1 MKMELVNIED
11 NVVDNFSINGK
22 NIKKKNKILII
33 SIVIMVIF
41 AAIICILELK
51 FGIIKKLININSFYV
66 ETENDSKYIGVGETL
81 DLNIVNSFGNINN
94 DSVKWVSSNEE
105 IADISEGKIKGLSV
119 GNVDIYA
126 VVDNKKS
133 KELQL
138 ECLVKVQ
145 DIQLD
150 LENIVLPIRSS
161 EKINTTVYPENSTYK
176 ELIWSSSDEKIAT
189 VKDGVVCAK
198 SAGKCE
204 ISVADITGSVIKK
217 CNVEV
222 INIES
227 DMVVLDE
234 EFVELSK
241 GENYIISEKI
251 YPEETTNKEVKWES
265 TDENVITVDNGTI
278 YAVNYGQADVIVTT
292 SDGKT
297 AKCTFSVAQNSK
309 SYDIRYCKSSNY
321 TLKQKPD
328 DKSEDVVNL
337 NRNDVLQVL
346 AINDNWTKVRTPG
359 GEVGY
364 IKNSAYT
371 IEKSYLIDNVPFL
384 DQMELGYPTG
394 CEAVSATM
402 VAQFYGYDVLPE
414 DVIENTPTDERGI
427 WTEQVE
433 KEVEVVNEENIS
445 VEEESIESVEENIEE
460 TQEDNKKMEKVVEEV
475 LYGSNPFEVFVG
487 HPAKD
492 YDEGSYGCY
501 APPIITALNR
511 LNIKCSDISGC
522 SQEELLNY
530 ISQGIPIVVWGTYNG
545 RDIVYLDEWTYPD
558 NSGSYVNLKGEHC
571 MVLIGYDDYKVY
583 LNDPIAGKKVTQTK
597 EQFFKNWDI
606 LYRQAIQIYK

>member
-1 MKMELVNIED
+1 MKMELANIED

-33 SIVIMVIF
+33 SIVMVVILMAF
-41 AAIICILELK
+41 ICILELK

-66 ETENDSKYIGVGETL
+66 ETENNSKYIGVGEVL
-81 DLNIVNSFGNINN
+81 DLNLVNGFGNMSK
-94 DSVKWVSSNEE
+94 DSVEWISSNEE
-105 IADISEGKIKGLSV
+105 IVDIYDGKIKGVAV
-119 GNVDIYA
+119 GNVNIYA

-222 INIES
+222 INIQS
-227 DMVVLDE
+227 DMVVLDD

-251 YPEETTNKEVKWES
+251 YPEEATNKEVKWES
-265 TDENVITVDNGTI
+265 TDENIITVDDGTI
-278 YAVNYGQADVIVTT
+278 YAVNCGQADVIVTT
-292 SDGKT
+292 SDGKSAT
-297 AKCTFSVAQNSK
+297 CTFSVIQNSK
-309 SYDIRYCKSSNY
+309 SYDIRYSKSNNY

-328 DKSEDVVNL
+328 DKSENVVNL

-346 AINDNWTKVRTPG
+346 AIKDNWTKVRAPG

-371 IEKSYLIDNVPFL
+371 VEKSYLIENVPFL

-414 DVIENTPTDERGI
+414 DIINNTPTDERGI

-433 KEVEVVNEENIS
+433 KEVEITQDENVTTID
-445 VEEESIESVEENIEE
+445 EEESENSAQDVEVK
-460 TQEDNKKMEKVVEEV
+460 EDNKEIEKVVEEV

-501 APPIITALNR
+501 APPIITALNI
-511 LNIKCSDISGC
+511 LNIKCRDISGC

-530 ISQGIPIVVWGTYNG
+530 ISNGDPIVVWGTYNG
-545 RDIVYLDEWTYPD
+545 RDIVYLDEWKYPD

-571 MVLIGYDDYKVY
+571 MVLIGYDDDKVY

>member
-1 MKMELVNIED
+1 MKMELANIED

-41 AAIICILELK
+41 AAIIGILELK

-81 DLNIVNSFGNINN
+81 DLNIVNGFGNINN

-176 ELIWSSSDEKIAT
+176 ELIWSSNDEKIAT

-222 INIES
+222 INIQS
-227 DMVVLDE
+227 DMVVLDD

-251 YPEETTNKEVKWES
+251 YPEEATNKEVKWES
-265 TDENVITVDNGTI
+265 TDENIITVDDGTI
-278 YAVNYGQADVIVTT
+278 YAVNCGQADVIVTT
-292 SDGKT
+292 SDGKSAT
-297 AKCTFSVAQNSK
+297 CTFSVIQNSK
-309 SYDIRYCKSSNY
+309 SYDIRYSKSNNY

-328 DKSEDVVNL
+328 DKSEN
-337 NRNDVLQVL
+337 
-346 AINDNWTKVRTPG
+346 ATARTP
-359 GEVGY
+359 
-364 IKNSAYT
+364 A
-371 IEKSYLIDNVPFL
+371 
-384 DQMELGYPTG
+384 
-394 CEAVSATM
+394 
-402 VAQFYGYDVLPE
+402 
-414 DVIENTPTDERGI
+414 
-427 WTEQVE
+427 
-433 KEVEVVNEENIS
+433 
-445 VEEESIESVEENIEE
+445 
-460 TQEDNKKMEKVVEEV
+460 
-475 LYGSNPFEVFVG
+475 
-487 HPAKD
+487 
-492 YDEGSYGCY
+492 
-501 APPIITALNR
+501 
-511 LNIKCSDISGC
+511 
-522 SQEELLNY
+522 
-530 ISQGIPIVVWGTYNG
+530 
-545 RDIVYLDEWTYPD
+545 
-558 NSGSYVNLKGEHC
+558 
-571 MVLIGYDDYKVY
+571 
-583 LNDPIAGKKVTQTK
+583 
-597 EQFFKNWDI
+597 
-606 LYRQAIQIYK
+606 

>member
-1 MKMELVNIED
+1 MKMELANIED

-33 SIVIMVIF
+33 SIVMVVILMAF
-41 AAIICILELK
+41 ICILELK

-66 ETENDSKYIGVGETL
+66 ETENNSKYIGVGEVL
-81 DLNIVNSFGNINN
+81 DLNLVNGFGNMSK
-94 DSVKWVSSNEE
+94 DSVEWISSNEE
-105 IADISEGKIKGLSV
+105 IVDIYDGKIKGVSV
-119 GNVDIYA
+119 GNVNIYA

-222 INIES
+222 INIQS
-227 DMVVLDE
+227 DMVVLDD

-251 YPEETTNKEVKWES
+251 YPEEATNKEVKWES
-265 TDENVITVDNGTI
+265 TDENIITVDDGTI
-278 YAVNYGQADVIVTT
+278 YAVNCGQADVIVTT
-292 SDGKT
+292 SDGKSAT
-297 AKCTFSVAQNSK
+297 CTFSVIQNSK
-309 SYDIRYCKSSNY
+309 SYDIRYSKSNNY
-321 TLKQKPD
+321 TLKQNPD
-328 DKSEDVVNL
+328 DKSENIVNL

-346 AINDNWTKVRTPG
+346 AIKDNWTKVRAPG

-371 IEKSYLIDNVPFL
+371 VEKSYLIDNVPFL

-394 CEAVSATM
+394 CEAISATM

-433 KEVEVVNEENIS
+433 KEVEITQDENVTTID
-445 VEEESIESVEENIEE
+445 EEESENSVEDVEVK
-460 TQEDNKKMEKVVEEV
+460 EDNKEIEKVVEEV

-571 MVLIGYDDYKVY
+571 MVLIGYDDDKVY

>member
-11 NVVDNFSINGK
+11 NVVENFSLNNK
-22 NIKKKNKILII
+22 NIKKKNKVLII

-41 AAIICILELK
+41 VAIIGILELK

-94 DSVKWVSSNEE
+94 NSVKWVSSNEE

-150 LENIVLPIRSS
+150 LENIVLPARSS
-161 EKINTTVYPENSTYK
+161 EKINAVILPENSTYK
-176 ELIWSSSDEKIAT
+176 ELIWTSSDEKIAT
-189 VKDGVVCAK
+189 VKDGVIRAK
-198 SAGKCE
+198 NVGKCE

-278 YAVNYGQADVIVTT
+278 YAVNCGQADVIVTT
-292 SDGKT
+292 SDGKN

-346 AINDNWTKVRTPG
+346 AINDNWTKVRAPG

-371 IEKSYLIDNVPFL
+371 IEKSYLIENVPFL

-445 VEEESIESVEENIEE
+445 VEEESIESVEENSEE

-522 SQEELLNY
+522 SHEELLNY

-571 MVLIGYDDYKVY
+571 MVLIGYDDDKVY

>member
-11 NVVDNFSINGK
+11 NVVENFSLNNK
-22 NIKKKNKILII
+22 NIKKKNKVLII
-33 SIVIMVIF
+33 SMVVMVIF
-41 AAIICILELK
+41 VAIIGILELK

-150 LENIVLPIRSS
+150 LENIVLSARSS
-161 EKINTTVYPENSTYK
+161 EKINAVILPENSTYK
-176 ELIWSSSDEKIAT
+176 ELIWRSSDEKIAT
-189 VKDGVVCAK
+189 VKDGVIRAK
-198 SAGKCE
+198 NVGKCE

-346 AINDNWTKVRTPG
+346 AINDNWTKVRAPG

-433 KEVEVVNEENIS
+433 KEVEITQDENVTTID
-445 VEEESIESVEENIEE
+445 EEESENSVEDVEVK
-460 TQEDNKKMEKVVEEV
+460 EDNKEIEKVVEEV

-571 MVLIGYDDYKVY
+571 MVLIGYDDDKVY

>member
-1 MKMELVNIED
+1 MKMELANIED

-41 AAIICILELK
+41 AAIIGILELK

-81 DLNIVNSFGNINN
+81 DLNIVNGFGNINN

-189 VKDGVVCAK
+189 VKDGVILAK
-198 SAGKCE
+198 NVGKCE

-222 INIES
+222 INIQS
-227 DMVVLDE
+227 DMVVLDD

-251 YPEETTNKEVKWES
+251 YPEEATNKEVKWES

-346 AINDNWTKVRTPG
+346 AIKDNWTKVRAPS

-394 CEAVSATM
+394 CEAISATM

-433 KEVEVVNEENIS
+433 KEVEITQDENVTTID
-445 VEEESIESVEENIEE
+445 EEESENSVEDVEVK
-460 TQEDNKKMEKVVEEV
+460 EDNKEIEKVVEEV

-571 MVLIGYDDYKVY
+571 MVLIGYDDDKVY

>member
-1 MKMELVNIED
+1 MKMELANIED

-33 SIVIMVIF
+33 SIVMIVILMVF
-41 AAIICILELK
+41 ICILELK

-66 ETENDSKYIGVGETL
+66 ETENNSKYIGVGEVL
-81 DLNIVNSFGNINN
+81 DLNLVNGFGNMSK
-94 DSVKWVSSNEE
+94 DSVEWISSNEE
-105 IADISEGKIKGLSV
+105 IVDIYDGKIKGVAV
-119 GNVDIYA
+119 GNVNIYA

-161 EKINTTVYPENSTYK
+161 EKINVTVYPENSTYK

-198 SAGKCE
+198 SEGKCE

-222 INIES
+222 INIQS
-227 DMVVLDE
+227 DMVVLDD

-251 YPEETTNKEVKWES
+251 YPEEATNKEVKWES
-265 TDENVITVDNGTI
+265 TDENIITVDDGTI
-278 YAVNYGQADVIVTT
+278 YAVNCGQADVIVTT
-292 SDGKT
+292 SDGKSAT
-297 AKCTFSVAQNSK
+297 CTFSVIQNSK
-309 SYDIRYCKSSNY
+309 SYDIRYSKSNNY

-328 DKSEDVVNL
+328 DKSENVVNL

-346 AINDNWTKVRTPG
+346 AIKDNWTKVRAPG

-371 IEKSYLIDNVPFL
+371 VEKSYLTENVPFL

-414 DVIENTPTDERGI
+414 DIINNTPTDERGI

-433 KEVEVVNEENIS
+433 KEVEITQDENVTTIDEEEPENS
-445 VEEESIESVEENIEE
+445 VEDVEVK
-460 TQEDNKKMEKVVEEV
+460 EDNKEIEKVVEEV

-501 APPIITALNR
+501 APPIITALNI
-511 LNIKCSDISGC
+511 LNIKCRDISGC
-522 SQEELLNY
+522 GQEELLNY
-530 ISQGIPIVVWGTYNG
+530 ISNGDPIVVWGTYNG

-571 MVLIGYDDYKVY
+571 MVLIGYDDDKVY

>member
-1 MKMELVNIED
+1 MKMELANIED

-22 NIKKKNKILII
+22 NIKKKNKVLII

-41 AAIICILELK
+41 AAIIGILELK

-150 LENIVLPIRSS
+150 LENIVLSARSS
-161 EKINTTVYPENSTYK
+161 EKINAVILPENSTYK
-176 ELIWSSSDEKIAT
+176 ELIWRSSDEKIAT
-189 VKDGVVCAK
+189 VKDGVIRAK
-198 SAGKCE
+198 NVGKCE

-251 YPEETTNKEVKWES
+251 YPEETSNKEVKWES

-297 AKCTFSVAQNSK
+297 AKCTFSVTQNSK

-346 AINDNWTKVRTPG
+346 AINDNWTKVRAPG

-445 VEEESIESVEENIEE
+445 VEEESIESVEENSEE

-571 MVLIGYDDYKVY
+571 MVLIGYDDDKVY

>member
-1 MKMELVNIED
+1 MKMELANIED

-33 SIVIMVIF
+33 SIVMVVILMAF
-41 AAIICILELK
+41 ICILELK

-66 ETENDSKYIGVGETL
+66 ETENNSKYIGVGEVL
-81 DLNIVNSFGNINN
+81 DLNLVNGFGNMSK
-94 DSVKWVSSNEE
+94 DSVEWISSNEE
-105 IADISEGKIKGLSV
+105 IVDIYDGKIKGVAV
-119 GNVDIYA
+119 GNVNIYA

-198 SAGKCE
+198 SEGKCE

-222 INIES
+222 INIQS
-227 DMVVLDE
+227 DMVVLDD

-251 YPEETTNKEVKWES
+251 YPEEATNKEVKWES
-265 TDENVITVDNGTI
+265 TDENIITVDDGTI
-278 YAVNYGQADVIVTT
+278 YAVDCGQADVIVTT
-292 SDGKT
+292 SDGKSAT
-297 AKCTFSVAQNSK
+297 CTFSVIQNSK
-309 SYDIRYCKSSNY
+309 SYDIRYSKSNNY

-328 DKSEDVVNL
+328 DKSENVVNL

-346 AINDNWTKVRTPG
+346 AIKDNWTKVRAPG

-371 IEKSYLIDNVPFL
+371 VEKSYLIENVPFL

-414 DVIENTPTDERGI
+414 DIINNTPTDERGI

-433 KEVEVVNEENIS
+433 KEVEITQDENVTTID
-445 VEEESIESVEENIEE
+445 EEESENSVEDVEVK
-460 TQEDNKKMEKVVEEV
+460 EDNKEIEKVVEEV

-571 MVLIGYDDYKVY
+571 MVLIGYDDDKVY